1 MLPGDADEYFRLE
14 RMPVHGT
21 AVLEPG
27 FAIVVV
33 ARGTVELAG
42 QQVAAGAT
50 VLVPAA
56 AGHLEVSG
64 DGELLVARPP
74 AP

>member
-1 MLPGDADEYFRLE
+1 MSDRLKGK
-14 RMPVHGT
+14 RAFVT
-21 AVLEPG
+21 AGAVD
-27 FAIVVV
+27 
-33 ARGTVELAG
+33 LAG
-42 QQVAAGAT
+42 QQLTAGAT

-56 AGHLEVSG
+56 AGRLEVSG